1 MKNSGIGG
9 QAVIE
14 GVMMKNKDQY
24 AVAVRTPE
32 NEIVVEKKEYHSF
45 METHKWAQLPLI
57 RGGVAFAE
65 SMSVGI
71 QVLSYSASFYEE
83 DEEQQKTSKVEQA
96 FSNVFKGKTETV
108 IMALTVVLAII
119 LAIGIFMVL
128 PWFVAEQAGKI
139 IENHIVQAVVEGL
152 LRLAIFVAYVFC
164 ISLTK
169 DIKRVYMYHGAEHK
183 CINCIE
189 NGLELT
195 VENAKKQSREHKRC
209 GTSFL
214 LYVII
219 ISIVFFMFIRVD
231 SAALRVVFRVLLVPV
246 VAGIS
251 YEFIKLA
258 GNSNNPVVNILSKPG
273 FWMQALTTREPEDS
287 MIEVAIQSVEAV
299 FDWRAYLA
307 GEDPTVPMEKKDF
320 VTVKCEE
327 EEVILTEKADHTV
340 TTQPAAAKRAD
351 RSARRGRYFS
361 ESTRHD
367 DKEISPSEGLQTDN
381 VDEVQNTEVDN
392 NSQQSVETVNT
403 DSSESQTEETM
414 ETIQKENEGS
424 AVKVATL
431 KKANRV
437 RRPMQPI
444 EELRRDS
451 ILVDSQQD
459 DEEDEILSALDK
471 FFE

>member
-1 MKNSGIGG
+1 
-9 QAVIE
+9 
-14 GVMMKNKDQY
+14 MKNKDQY
-24 AVAVRTPE
+24 AVAVRTTE
-32 NEIVVEKKEYHSF
+32 NEIIVEKKEYHSF
-45 METHKWAQLPLI
+45 TETHKWAQLPLI
-57 RGGVAFAE
+57 RGVVAFVE
-65 SMSVGI
+65 SLCVGM
-71 QVLSYSASFYEE
+71 QVLTYSASFYEE
-83 DEEQQKTSKVEQA
+83 DEEQQKESKVEQA
-96 FSNVFKGKTETV
+96 FSNVFKEKAETV
-108 IMALTVVLAII
+108 VMALTVVLAII

-139 IENHIVQAVVEGL
+139 IANHIVQAVVEGL
-152 LRLAIFVAYVFC
+152 LRLVIFVVYVFC

-214 LYVII
+214 LYVMI
-219 ISIVFFMFIRVD
+219 ISILFFMFIRVD
-231 SAALRVVFRVLLVPV
+231 SAALRVVFRVLLIPV

-251 YEFIKLA
+251 YEFIKMA
-258 GNSNNPVVNILSKPG
+258 GNSNNPVVNILCRPG
-273 FWMQALTTREPEDS
+273 FWMQALTTREPDDS

-299 FDWRAYLA
+299 FNWRAYLA
-307 GEDPTVPMEKKDF
+307 GEDPAVPIEKKDF
-320 VTVKCEE
+320 VTVKYEE
-327 EEVILTEKADHTV
+327 EEVTLTEQSDHIV
-340 TTQPAAAKRAD
+340 TARPVAAKRAD

-361 ESTRHD
+361 ESTRY
-367 DKEISPSEGLQTDN
+367 KASESNPSDGIQTDN
-381 VDEVQNTEVDN
+381 MDEVQKTEADN
-392 NSQQSVETVNT
+392 ISQQSVETVNT
-403 DSSESQTEETM
+403 DSKESQTEETM
-414 ETIQKENEGS
+414 ENIQEKNERSG
-424 AVKVATL
+424 VKVATL

-451 ILVDSQQD
+451 ILADSQQD
-459 DEEDEILSALDK
+459 DEDDEILSALDK